1 MILLSNRIDLGVGQL
16 TKIIQIS
23 AVNQNNHIHLT
34 IHLTQKK
41 NQVLIDSIKGLIYS
55 ILVSQMAIKL

>member
-1 MILLSNRIDLGVGQL
+1 MTTYNHIVLGQL

-41 NQVLIDSIKGLIYS
+41 NRVLTDPIKGLIYS
-55 ILVSQMAIKL
+55 IPVSHMVIKS